1 MRSSLSNYMAADIPE
16 MSAPLEGCAS
26 VAEGPRGLLWCC
38 SNSNNC
44 IDTQFSLLRQEEGLG
59 WSNGGNWKLMT
70 AQTVYSHGQCIRPPL
85 RDPRTLTHVIT
96 RVYTQE
102 SVSLVAIQNIL
113 GRSHICRVWMPT
125 EDACCASQTQRDE
138 FIMVGGND
146 TELKFSGFDS
156 ESYNSF
162 GWLFLK
168 DNRKMQVIS
177 VFAKGTVQWS
187 GWDFTHLQKQGPR
200 AEL

>member
-1 MRSSLSNYMAADIPE
+1 MHLLQRDPEDYYGATPIPTTASIHSSVFLDMKR
-16 MSAPLEGCAS
+16 GS
-26 VAEGPRGLLWCC
+26 VEAME
-38 SNSNNC
+38 
-44 IDTQFSLLRQEEGLG
+44 
-59 WSNGGNWKLMT
+59 GNWKLMT

-85 RDPRTLTHVIT
+85 RDPWTLTHVIT

-102 SVSLVAIQNIL
+102 SESLVAIQNIL